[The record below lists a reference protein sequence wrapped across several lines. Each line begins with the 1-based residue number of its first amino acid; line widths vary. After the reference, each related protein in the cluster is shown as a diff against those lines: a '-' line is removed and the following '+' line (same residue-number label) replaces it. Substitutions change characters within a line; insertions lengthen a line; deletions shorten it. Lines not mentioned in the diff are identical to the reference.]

1 MAVQQRNLENLRIGS
16 LLSAGIKTITA
27 IGDETGVDFA
37 GFDGDLVIRLNY
49 TAAGVGATFDFRI
62 EEADTQG
69 GTYTPVTGGAFTQIG
84 NAAGAQTLVISK
96 DDTKR
101 WLRFSVTSDA
111 GTGSSSV
118 SADYIGLRKY
128 Q

>member
-27 IGDETGVDFA
+27 ISDETGVDFA

-69 GTYTPVTGGAFTQIG
+69 GTYTPVTGGAFAQIG